1 MFEPIFA
8 QILKTL
14 SMLDIL
20 LTASVSFI
28 ITFLAI
34 PVVIQIAEQKKLYD
48 IPDERKVH
56 TRLVA
61 SLGGIGIFA
70 GFLLASLLSIQGYL
84 NPEFQYFFA
93 AALVVFFVGLKDDIM
108 ILSAT
113 KKFIGQL
120 IAASILIHLGGIKL
134 DSMYGLFGFEQ
145 LPEGFSLALSYLTII
160 VIINSFNLIDGVDGL
175 ASSLGILTMIVFG
188 SYFFA
193 IEYQAYALLAF
204 AMAGSLVAFIIFN
217 HHPAKIF
224 MGDSGSLMIGLIN
237 AVLVIKFINVAHSP
251 FVEVQIPA
259 AVAIGFAILI
269 VPLLDTLR
277 VFTIRIASGRSPFTP
292 DRNHVHHLLLDNG
305 LSHAAVTFTCVAINV
320 CFIVMAWLG
329 RSLGS
334 NYLLLILV
342 SLAFIGIG
350 LLYYNKNRRKMVV
363 AKRLDGA
370 TELKRA
376 SRVVTLT
383 KETKQLADNN

>member
-1 MFEPIFA
+1 
-8 QILKTL
+8 
-14 SMLDIL
+14 MLDIL

-34 PVVIQIAEQKKLYD
+34 PVIMQIAEQKKLYD

-93 AALVVFFVGLKDDIM
+93 ASLVVFFVGLKDDIM

-113 KKFIGQL
+113 KKFIGQI
-120 IAASILIHLGGIKL
+120 IAASILIHLGGIRL
-134 DSMYGLFGFEQ
+134 DSMYGLLGFEQ
-145 LPEGFSLALSYLTII
+145 LPEGFSLALSYFTII

-188 SYFFA
+188 SYFLA
-193 IEYQAYALLAF
+193 IDYQAYALLAF

-224 MGDSGSLMIGLIN
+224 MGDSGSLMIGLVNSI
-237 AVLVIKFINVAHSP
+237 LVIKFINVANSP
-251 FVEVQIPA
+251 FVAVPVPA
-259 AVAIGFAILI
+259 AVAIGFSILI

-277 VFTIRIASGRSPFTP
+277 VFSIRIANGRSPFTP
-292 DRNHVHHLLLDNG
+292 DRNHIHHLLLDNG
-305 LSHAAVTFTCVAINV
+305 LSHAAVTLTCVAINV
-320 CFIVMAWLG
+320 CFIAMAWMG
-329 RSLGS
+329 RSLGP
-334 NYLLLILV
+334 
-342 SLAFIGIG
+342 
-350 LLYYNKNRRKMVV
+350 
-363 AKRLDGA
+363 
-370 TELKRA
+370 
-376 SRVVTLT
+376 
-383 KETKQLADNN
+383 

>member
-1 MFEPIFA
+1 
-8 QILKTL
+8 
-14 SMLDIL
+14 MLDIL

-34 PVVIQIAEQKKLYD
+34 PVIMQIAEQKKLYD

-93 AALVVFFVGLKDDIM
+93 ASLVVFFVGLKDDIM

-113 KKFIGQL
+113 KKFIGQI
-120 IAASILIHLGGIKL
+120 IAASILIHLGGIRL
-134 DSMYGLFGFEQ
+134 DSMYGLLGFEQ
-145 LPEGFSLALSYLTII
+145 LPEGFSLALSYFTII

-175 ASSLGILTMIVFG
+175 ASSLGILTMIV
-188 SYFFA
+188 YFLA
-193 IEYQAYALLAF
+193 IDYQAYALLAF

-224 MGDSGSLMIGLIN
+224 MGDSGSLMIGLVNSI
-237 AVLVIKFINVAHSP
+237 LVIKFINVANSP
-251 FVEVQIPA
+251 FVAVPVPA
-259 AVAIGFAILI
+259 AVAIGFSILI

-277 VFTIRIASGRSPFTP
+277 VFSIRIANGRSPFTP
-292 DRNHVHHLLLDNG
+292 DRNHIHHLLLDNG
-305 LSHAAVTFTCVAINV
+305 LSHAAVTLTCVAINV
-320 CFIVMAWLG
+320 CFIAMAWMG
-329 RSLGS
+329 RSLGP
-334 NYLLLILV
+334 NYLLLILLT
-342 SLAFIGIG
+342 LAFSGIG

-383 KETKQLADNN
+383 KEAKQLADNN

>member
-1 MFEPIFA
+1 
-8 QILKTL
+8 
-14 SMLDIL
+14 MLDIL

-34 PVVIQIAEQKKLYD
+34 PVIMQIAEQKKLYD

-70 GFLLASLLSIQGYL
+70 GFLFASLLSIQGYL

-93 AALVVFFVGLKDDIM
+93 AALVIFFVGLKDDIM

-113 KKFIGQL
+113 KKFIGQI
-120 IAASILIHLGGIKL
+120 IAASILIHLGGIRL
-134 DSMYGLFGFEQ
+134 DSMYGLLGFEQ

-188 SYFFA
+188 TYFFA
-193 IEYQAYALLAF
+193 IENQAYALLAF

-237 AVLVIKFINVAHSP
+237 SILVLKFINVANSP
-251 FVEVQIPA
+251 FVAVQIPA
-259 AVAIGFAILI
+259 AVAVGFAILI

-277 VFTIRIASGRSPFTP
+277 VFSIRIAKGRSPFTP

-305 LSHAAVTFTCVAINV
+305 LSHAAVTLVCVAINV
-320 CFIVMAWLG
+320 SFIMMAWFG
-329 RSLGS
+329 RSLGP
-334 NYLLLILV
+334 NYLLLILIT
-342 SLAFIGIG
+342 LAFSGIG
-350 LLYYNKNRRKMVV
+350 LLYYNKNHRKMVV
-363 AKRLDGA
+363 AKGLDGA
-370 TELKRA
+370 TELKRV
-376 SRVVTLT
+376 SRVVKLT
-383 KETKQLADNN
+383 KEAKQLVDNN